1 MSNDEIAR
9 KLEEFQEYLS
19 LSNTFS
25 DIFRWFAWVFV
36 QGLAWCV
43 DMLENVT
50 DNILLLNT
58 FYNNAEII
66 NFVNSIK
73 PLLYILLA
81 FSILYAGY
89 LLIFQK
95 KFDREGMV
103 INILIACV
111 IIVLLTPGMDKANE
125 FTNAAI
131 DTTKVDALYPQEEG
145 SLSGSIIQRNVTDL
159 SEVDK
164 NDWSTT
170 ELAVPNSTSPSKIHN
185 INIRE
190 TYSNDTDRIS
200 REGKEI
206 SQYRLSLDSTG
217 EYRADKLDQSGLEW
231 NNEYYFRYSID
242 WFTIVITLSVM
253 AFTLFSI
260 ALKLAK
266 LSFELTFNYI
276 LALIIAPI
284 DVHDGQKTK
293 KILQAIFNTFIVT
306 ILIFL
311 SMKVYMIGTAYL
323 ENTLSSVPYL
333 IALIAFSLA
342 VLDGPNM
349 VERLFGIDAGLK
361 SGWSVLAGAY
371 AGSKMISAASNTLG
385 STLSG
390 SGSAVNSKDPSTK
403 SKSQKSKNEVTKDG
417 ANTHDGIESL
427 QEATNG
433 TDNNKGLKPTRSPL
447 NNKQKGNLKSP
458 FPDNK
463 DPITSADNGRNND
476 SQSTMKQGLQDHQQ
490 AIDQQQDPQQAIS
503 KNDRSM
509 TSTRA
514 KNQPKNSSIN
524 SLFPSDK
531 GSQIP
536 QENSESQSAKVQMD
550 SDIDNV
556 SESVEGTSSVQNG
569 APAVSTSSINS
580 NPKIDNNSNSKATE
594 KRNQS
599 ISSGSSRQQNATSIA
614 RFGGNTIFDEE
625 VKMSENE
632 GSTEQGSR
640 SFQSNSSGHSSS
652 PNAFYSN
659 NNVSTSDINS
669 SIQGT
674 KQTINQSSN
683 VHQQVQN
690 ETTINYEHKQE
701 MSHSDTTNISEVR
714 QPNSYTI
721 GQKRSVSIEKMKH
734 FNRKD

>member
-1 MSNDEIAR
+1 MSNDEITR

-58 FYNNAEII
+58 FYNNAEIV
-66 NFVNSIK
+66 NFVDSIK

-103 INILIACV
+103 TNIFIACV
-111 IIVLLTPGMDKANE
+111 IIVLLNPGMDKANE

-131 DTTKVDALYPQEEG
+131 DATKVEALYPQEEG
-145 SLSGSIIQRNVTDL
+145 TLSGSIIQRNVTDL

-164 NDWSTT
+164 NNWSTT
-170 ELAVPNSTSPSKIHN
+170 ELTVPNSTSPGKIQN

-217 EYRADKLDQSGLEW
+217 EYRADKLDQSGIEW

-242 WFTIVITLSVM
+242 WLTIVITLSVM

-323 ENTLSSVPYL
+323 ENTLSSFPYL

-371 AGSKMISAASNTLG
+371 AGSKMISAASTTLG

-390 SGSAVNSKDPSTK
+390 SGSAANSKDPSTK
-403 SKSQKSKNEVTKDG
+403 SKAQKSKNEVTKDG
-417 ANTHDGIESL
+417 AITPDGIESL
-427 QEATNG
+427 QETTNG
-433 TDNNKGLKPTRSPL
+433 TDSNKGSKPTRSPL
-447 NNKQKGNLKSP
+447 NNKQRGNSKSP

-463 DPITSADNGRNND
+463 DPITSEDYGRNND
-476 SQSTMKQGLQDHQQ
+476 SQSSVNQGLQEGQR
-490 AIDQQQDPQQAIS
+490 AIDQQQDPQHAIS
-503 KNDRSM
+503 KNDRSVN
-509 TSTRA
+509 STGA
-514 KNQPKNSSIN
+514 KNQPKSSSIN
-524 SLFPSDK
+524 GLFPSDK

-556 SESVEGTSSVQNG
+556 SESVEGTSSVKNG
-569 APAVSTSSINS
+569 APAVSTSLINT

-599 ISSGSSRQQNATSIA
+599 ISSGSSRQQNTTSIA
-614 RFGGNTIFDEE
+614 RSGGSITVDEE
-625 VKMSENE
+625 VIVNE
-632 GSTEQGSR
+632 SQGSTEQGSR
-640 SFQSNSSGHSSS
+640 SVPSNSSGHSSAS
-652 PNAFYSN
+652 NAFYSN

-669 SIQGT
+669 SIQET
-674 KQTINQSSN
+674 KQTINQSSISQ
-683 VHQQVQN
+683 HQVQN
-690 ETTINYEHKQE
+690 ETTINQERKQE
-701 MSHSDTTNISEVR
+701 MSRSDTTDISETR
-714 QPNSYTI
+714 QPNTYTI
-721 GQKRSVSIEKMKH
+721 GQKRSLSIEKMKN

>member
-1 MSNDEIAR
+1 MNNDEIAR

-58 FYNNAEII
+58 FYNNAEIV
-66 NFVNSIK
+66 NFVDSIK

-103 INILIACV
+103 INIFIACV
-111 IIVLLTPGMDKANE
+111 VIVLLNPGMDKANE

-131 DTTKVDALYPQEEG
+131 DATKVEALYPQEEG
-145 SLSGSIIQRNVTDL
+145 TLSGSIIQRNITDL

-164 NDWSTT
+164 NNWSTT
-170 ELAVPNSTSPSKIHN
+170 ELTVPNSTSPSKIHN

-242 WFTIVITLSVM
+242 WFTIIITLSVM

-333 IALIAFSLA
+333 IALIAFSLS

-390 SGSAVNSKDPSTK
+390 SGSDVNSKDPSTK
-403 SKSQKSKNEVTKDG
+403 SKSQKPKNEVTKDG

-427 QEATNG
+427 HGATNG
-433 TDNNKGLKPTRSPL
+433 TGNNKGLKSDRSPL
-447 NNKQKGNLKSP
+447 NNEQSGNLKSP

-463 DPITSADNGRNND
+463 DPINSENNGRNND
-476 SQSTMKQGLQDHQQ
+476 SKSSVDQGLKNSQQ
-490 AIDQQQDPQQAIS
+490 AIDQQQDSQQAIS
-503 KNDRSM
+503 KSDRSM
-509 TSTRA
+509 ASSSA
-514 KNQPKNSSIN
+514 KNQSKSSPIN
-524 SLFPSDK
+524 SLFSSNN
-531 GSQIP
+531 GSQIS

-550 SDIDNV
+550 SNIDNV
-556 SESVEGTSSVQNG
+556 PASDEGASSIQNG
-569 APAVSTSSINS
+569 SLADSISSSNS
-580 NPKIDNNSNSKATE
+580 NTNIDSNSNSKAKE

-599 ISSGSSRQQNATSIA
+599 NSNGSSRQQNATSLA
-614 RFGGNTIFDEE
+614 RSGGNTIVDEE
-625 VKMSENE
+625 VTVNE
-632 GSTEQGSR
+632 SQRSTEQGAR
-640 SFQSNSSGHSSS
+640 SFQSNSSGHSSA

-659 NNVSTSDINS
+659 NNISTSDINS
-669 SIQGT
+669 SIQET
-674 KQTINQSSN
+674 KQTINQSSISQ
-683 VHQQVQN
+683 HQVQN
-690 ETTINYEHKQE
+690 ETTINQEHKQE
-701 MSHSDTTNISEVR
+701 LSRSDTTNISETR
-714 QPNSYTI
+714 QPNTYTI
-721 GQKRSVSIEKMKH
+721 GQKRSLSIEKMKN

>member
-1 MSNDEIAR
+1 MSNEEIAR
-9 KLEEFQEYLS
+9 KLEDFQEYLS
-19 LSNTFS
+19 ISNTFT
-25 DIFRWFAWVFV
+25 DMFRWFGWVFV

-50 DNILLLNT
+50 DDILLLNT
-58 FYNNAEII
+58 FYNNAEIVA
-66 NFVNSIK
+66 FVDTIK

-103 INILIACV
+103 INIFIACA
-111 IIVLLTPGMDKANE
+111 IIVVLNSGMDKASE

-131 DTTKVDALYPQEEG
+131 DATKVDALYPQDE
-145 SLSGSIIQRNVTDL
+145 STLSGSIIQRNVTDL

-164 NDWSTT
+164 SKWSTKD
-170 ELAVPNSTSPSKIHN
+170 LSVPNSTPPSKINN

-190 TYSNDTDRIS
+190 KYSNDTDHIS

-206 SQYRLSLDSTG
+206 SQYRLSLDSAG

-242 WFTIVITLSVM
+242 WFTIIITLSVM

-276 LALIIAPI
+276 LALLIAPI

-293 KILQAIFNTFIVT
+293 KVLQAIFNTFIVT

-323 ENTLSSVPYL
+323 EDTLSSVPYL

-342 VLDGPNM
+342 VIDGPNM

-361 SGWSVLAGAY
+361 NGWSVLAGAY

-385 STLSG
+385 NTLSG
-390 SGSAVNSKDPSTK
+390 SGLAANSKDPANK
-403 SKSQKSKNEVTKDG
+403 SKAQKSKNEG
-417 ANTHDGIESL
+417 AKNNSASLDDIESL
-427 QEATNG
+427 HEATNG
-433 TDNNKGLKPTRSPL
+433 TGNIKGLKSAGSPL
-447 NNKQKGNLKSP
+447 SNEQRRNLKSP

-463 DPITSADNGRNND
+463 DPITSESIGGYSD
-476 SQSTMKQGLQDHQQ
+476 SKSTGDQDLQDGQQ
-490 AIDQQQDPQQAIS
+490 PIDQQQDLQQASNKSDRSIAPSGATNQS
-503 KNDRSM
+503 KNS
-509 TSTRA
+509 
-514 KNQPKNSSIN
+514 PVN
-524 SLFPSDK
+524 SLFPSNN
-531 GSQIP
+531 GPQISQG
-536 QENSESQSAKVQMD
+536 NSEFQSAKVQID
-550 SDIDNV
+550 SDIDNA
-556 SESVEGTSSVQNG
+556 SESIDGTSAMRNG
-569 APAVSTSSINS
+569 LSASSISQGNS
-580 NPKIDNNSNSKATE
+580 NPNIDNNSNSKATQN
-594 KRNQS
+594 RNE
-599 ISSGSSRQQNATSIA
+599 SSSTGSNRQQNDTSIT
-614 RFGGNTIFDEE
+614 RSGGNTIVDEE
-625 VKMSENE
+625 ITMNE
-632 GSTEQGSR
+632 SPGNTEQGSR

-652 PNAFYSN
+652 PNAFYSK
-659 NNVSTSDINS
+659 NNVSTSDIKS

-674 KQTINQSSN
+674 KQTINQNSISQ
-683 VHQQVQN
+683 QQVQN
-690 ETTINYEHKQE
+690 ETTINHEHRQE
-701 MSHSDTTNISEVR
+701 RNQSDTTNISEIR
-714 QPNSYTI
+714 QPNTYTI

-734 FNRKD
+734 FNKNN